1 VNGDPLRRPLRHGS
15 GDEGDG
21 EGIVVLA
28 RVKELGFIPPP
39 QDWDIAKGDAF
50 VQHERELWT
59 KYIKL
64 AKIEA
69 Q

>member
-1 VNGDPLRRPLRHGS
+1 M
-15 GDEGDG
+15 
-21 EGIVVLA
+21 VLA
-28 RVKELGFIPPP
+28 RVKELGFFIPPP